1 MGAGLNHRERK
12 TPISWGSITDLL
24 PVSTLGLSWHVFKLN
39 LKAELNVAP
48 WQSGEDSVGIQSR
61 REVGSRS
68 VQRASKC
75 PDSANTFTS
84 SEVAVAECELR
95 QY

>member
-24 PVSTLGLSWHVFKLN
+24 LVSTLGLSWHVFKLN

-48 WQSGEDSVGIQSR
+48 WQSGEDRVGIQCR
-61 REVGSRS
+61 REVRGRPMH
-68 VQRASKC
+68 RAKKC
-75 PDSANTFTS
+75 PDSSNTFTS